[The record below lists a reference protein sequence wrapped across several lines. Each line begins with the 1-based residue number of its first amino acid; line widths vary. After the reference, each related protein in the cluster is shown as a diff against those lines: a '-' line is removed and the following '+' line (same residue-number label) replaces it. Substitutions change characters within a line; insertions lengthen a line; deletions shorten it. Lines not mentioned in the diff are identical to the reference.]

1 MLNMSIEMFSVE
13 MDELLEMRKKLV
25 EQQKKIEC
33 WEIEEAGPVLIY
45 NPKRFLNF
53 AKYKGLPVKQEEV
66 PEKDLRYRLSILYKE
81 TKIMSY
87 ATEKEFEQLKK
98 EGKI

>member
-1 MLNMSIEMFSVE
+1 MLNMSIEMFSAE
-13 MDELLEMRKKLV
+13 MDELLEMRKKLI
-25 EQQKKIEC
+25 EQQKKIGC

-53 AKYKGLPVKQEEV
+53 AKYKELPVEQEEA
-66 PEKDLRYRLSILYKE
+66 PEKDLRYKLSILYKG
-81 TKIMSY
+81 TKITSY

-98 EGKI
+98 DR

>member
-1 MLNMSIEMFSVE
+1 MLNMSIEMFSAE
-13 MDELLEMRKKLV
+13 MDELLEMRKKLI
-25 EQQKKIEC
+25 EQQKKIGC

-66 PEKDLRYRLSILYKE
+66 PERDLRYRLSILYKG
-81 TKIMSY
+81 TKIMAH
-87 ATEKEFEQLKK
+87 ATEKEYEQLKK
-98 EGKI
+98 ER